1 MLFFFISEDL
11 HLRSNRRDE
20 LLALLT
26 LRFANFNR
34 NTTLKI
40 YSVTTNE
47 LIRYN
52 IHNSSQNKIA
62 GIFDIPPDE
71 ARLRDQ
77 EIKGEDEYNEEMQK
91 SGSGATPDPDG
102 P

>member
-1 MLFFFISEDL
+1 MLFFYISEDL

-26 LRFANFNR
+26 LRFAHFNR

-40 YSVTTNE
+40 YAVTTNE

-52 IHNSSQNKIA
+52 IHNSS
-62 GIFDIPPDE
+62 
-71 ARLRDQ
+71 
-77 EIKGEDEYNEEMQK
+77 
-91 SGSGATPDPDG
+91 
-102 P
+102 